1 MAKRWSKTEIA
12 HLKRNAEKQSLE
24 ELAQRFHTDTD
35 EVKAKMEELG
45 LGSGSGGDEARDAAL
60 EEFEKGLEHLYA
72 SRWKKAAKGM
82 EKVIEDADQPE
93 LVDRA
98 RQYLAICETRQQD
111 DSEFDDPYL
120 EAVMAKNDGDLET
133 AEKLIE
139 KQGKKVEKEEKF
151 AYLMASV
158 KALAGD
164 ADDALKLLGK
174 AIELDRRNRVQAF
187 HDPDFA
193 ELRER
198 EEFDE
203 LLEAPQA

>member
-35 EVKAKMEELG
+35 EVKAKMQDLG
-45 LGSGSGGDEARDAAL
+45 LGSAAGDEEARDATL
-60 EEFEKGLEHLYA
+60 EEFETGLEHLYA
-72 SRWKKAAKGM
+72 SRWKKAAKAM
-82 EKVIEDADQPE
+82 EKVIEEADEPP

-98 RQYLAICETRQQD
+98 RQYLSICKVRQQD
-111 DSEFDDPYL
+111 EPESDDPYL
-120 EAVMAKNDGDLET
+120 EAVMAKNRGDLEE

-158 KALAGD
+158 KSLAGD
-164 ADDALKLLGK
+164 ADDALRLLGK
-174 AIELDRRNRVQAF
+174 AIELDRRNRVQAY
-187 HDPDFA
+187 HDPDFT

-198 EEFDE
+198 EEFEE